1 MQSRAPVRGPVLS
14 LAHPGA
20 TGLLP
25 AIPWPPSQPRRAN
38 RLRER
43 HLDLAALGVLVLLD
57 LDDDR
62 DAVEDGDA
70 NTVDGDGVV
79 LGVEIDV
86 LLESD
91 EAFEAESVQVS
102 IRWNA
107 MNLIDGEG

>member
-1 MQSRAPVRGPVLS
+1 MLP

-20 TGLLP
+20 TGLPP

-62 DAVEDGDA
+62 DAVEDGEA

-86 LLESD
+86 RLESD
-91 EAFEAESVQVS
+91 EAFEAESGWSVS
-102 IRWNA
+102 TMVV